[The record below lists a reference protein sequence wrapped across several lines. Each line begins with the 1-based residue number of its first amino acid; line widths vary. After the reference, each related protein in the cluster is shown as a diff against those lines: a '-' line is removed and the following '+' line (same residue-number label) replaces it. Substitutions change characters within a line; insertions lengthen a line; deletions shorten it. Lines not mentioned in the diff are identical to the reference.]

1 MSEERI
7 HHPRSPSKLQ
17 FLEACPCYQS
27 KEGKVHARATAGTLA
42 HKVVDSGE
50 DAANLG
56 DDDALAAAECLDFV
70 AQRRE
75 MLQQEADEA
84 YDSRRNEN
92 RQGVISRQDFSV
104 AEIKEQYLPIDDC
117 EFSDAKSTTA
127 GYIDHA
133 FLSWDQ
139 SYGEIIDYKFGMWAV
154 ERADNNLQGIAYALG
169 LFKKYPEL
177 QKVRVWFKQPHLD
190 LLTDCLWTREQI
202 PALYLRIKVITQR
215 AYDAQQKDDFSTA
228 APHTPVC
235 LFCENIGRC
244 PVVINHALN
253 VAKKFHPLAF
263 PESIQPYELEDPKKG
278 GLAMDFVAVMKV
290 FCEGF
295 RKRFTERVISG
306 ASELPAGFAIQR
318 RDGARAIS
326 DMKKFETVTK
336 KYLTDSEYQAC
347 LEASF
352 GTVEEKISEKTPRGM
367 KTNIIQQYRKELE
380 ESGAIAR
387 GQSFSF
393 LRATG

>member
-1 MSEERI
+1 MSQERV

-75 MLQQEADEA
+75 ILQREADEA
-84 YDSRRNEN
+84 YDSRLNEN
-92 RQGVISRQDFSV
+92 RQGVVSRQDFSV
-104 AEIKEQYLPIDDC
+104 LEIKEQYLPIDDC
-117 EFSDAKSTTA
+117 EFSDSKSTTA

-133 FLSWDQ
+133 FLSWDR

-169 LFKKYPEL
+169 LFNKYSKL

-190 LLTDCLWTREQI
+190 LLTDCLWNREQI

-215 AYDAQQKDDFSTA
+215 AYEAQQRNDFSTA
-228 APHTPVC
+228 APYTPVC

-318 RDGARAIS
+318 RDGARVIS

-336 KYLTDSEYQAC
+336 KYLTDPEYQAC

-387 GQSFSF
+387 GQPFSF